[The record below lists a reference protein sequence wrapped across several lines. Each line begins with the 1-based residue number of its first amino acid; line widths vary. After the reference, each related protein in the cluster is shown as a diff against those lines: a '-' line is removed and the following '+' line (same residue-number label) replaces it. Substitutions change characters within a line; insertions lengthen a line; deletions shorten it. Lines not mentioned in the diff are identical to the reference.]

1 MPRFSRDHFLLL
13 LVAAIWGSTFVA
25 QRQAMA
31 TMEPFAFNAARFA
44 LAAVALLPLWWA
56 LERQRRG
63 VSLKRWLRASSVTGT
78 LLFAGFAFQQI
89 GLTETTAA
97 NAAFI
102 TASYI
107 VFVPLLGWLRG
118 VRPPAAFWPGLAA
131 CVAGLY
137 FLSVQGNL
145 EVHRGDLL
153 ELVGA
158 IFWSAHVIAL
168 SHYGRHLPTVGFSA
182 GQFAVAAV
190 LSGLC
195 TLLWEQ
201 PKLESLAHTWLPLLW
216 AGVLSSAVA
225 FTLQI
230 QALRTVRP
238 MHAVLILSLE
248 SVFAAL
254 AGALWL
260 GETMTPRQWL
270 GAAILLAGIL
280 WAQTRERGREAAELT
295 RAEAHTPH

>member
-1 MPRFSRDHFLLL
+1 MPRFSRDHLLLL

-44 LAAVALLPLWWA
+44 LASVALLPLWWV
-56 LERQRRG
+56 LERRHRQ
-63 VSLKRWLRASSVTGT
+63 VSLKRWLRASLVTGT
-78 LLFAGFAFQQI
+78 LLFLGFSFQQI

-118 VRPPAAFWPGLAA
+118 VRPPVSFWPGLVA

-137 FLSVQGNL
+137 LLSVEGDL
-145 EVHRGDLL
+145 EIHRGDLF
-153 ELVGA
+153 ELIGA
-158 IFWSAHVIAL
+158 LFWSAHVIAL

-190 LSGLC
+190 FSGLC
-195 TLLWEQ
+195 ALLWEH
-201 PKLESLAHTWLPLLW
+201 PSLESLARTCIPLLW
-216 AGVLSSAVA
+216 AGLLSSAVA

-230 QALRTVRP
+230 QAMRTVRP

-254 AGALWL
+254 AGALCL
-260 GETMTPRQWL
+260 EETMTPRQWL
-270 GAAILLAGIL
+270 GATVVLAGIL
-280 WAQTRERGREAAELT
+280 WAQTREQSRESLALA
-295 RAEAHTPH
+295 RAEARTPH